1 MKKAYNV
8 LFINTKTSEIVQDF
22 IEISKSKSYL
32 IQKYKFHTLSYPKY
46 KVIIKKHS
54 KGKECV
60 QLNLL
65 DLFATKC

>member
-8 LFINTKTSEIVQDF
+8 LFINTKIKEIVQDF

-32 IQKYKFHTLSYPKY
+32 IQKYKYHTLSYPRY

-60 QLNLL
+60 KLNLL
-65 DLFATKC
+65 HLFNTQC